1 MLTLVLC
8 ELCYCKFVLFEL
20 SFNGQVNN
28 ITVMSNHPLSE
39 RRKGQ
44 DFTGIC
50 GLNHHTLGKVFE
62 CRQSV
67 LLMLHVFHNS
77 WMVYRKNP
85 KNSDTQNIAVV
96 ILKFEQLSLTIEKYV
111 KKIEDET
118 AKSVDLDQTAPR
130 RSILIWVYTVSLDLS
145 VP

>member
-1 MLTLVLC
+1 
-8 ELCYCKFVLFEL
+8 
-20 SFNGQVNN
+20 
-28 ITVMSNHPLSE
+28 
-39 RRKGQ
+39 
-44 DFTGIC
+44 
-50 GLNHHTLGKVFE
+50 
-62 CRQSV
+62 
-67 LLMLHVFHNS
+67 MLHVFHNS